1 MAMDSHDDNQCKLL
15 IETVNNNHKTSFVSD
30 SFSTQIECSSA
41 FPSLAETCSGS
52 SRRKCS
58 SFHKTISYS
67 EFIETA
73 KNIAATQLTAVDK
86 LILKN
91 RAALDE
97 DQMKRTRVK
106 QKETPPSMTQKKNEK
121 KSKAKVLCSKVAASK
136 HKHQNGLKEQADVSK
151 SIVKTNPKPRTP
163 VVKEMQ
169 PAPKKQKSMPS
180 VTKVEKRDIR
190 TGQNES
196 KQRSPKPSSSLKLKP
211 VQKNARSHQSI
222 LGSRL
227 ALKKEPKVNCKSL
240 DTKRLKNKVA
250 YRTRSG
256 NKETLR
262 NGKTRICKDITE
274 ALSLQ
279 PKKKTRIYKD
289 MTEALI
295 IESKKKHRHTDL
307 NASTTSSPCVSNR
320 NAIKRPIKQEPL
332 EDDRGLSKKRKLTP
346 TSSAAVEKNNN
357 DEKKIVPLHNEVQLP
372 VELECSVIDNV
383 SINNSNSV
391 KLESLQ
397 PVKEEILI
405 KPEMENSRTNEVIS
419 VESKTSPN
427 VVEISVNMNIVSHSP
442 VSEEFSLV
450 CDNVSS
456 TSVKTES
463 PAGVIEDFPV
473 PNGLVLQDFQSLCDY
488 DTSSVKSHSENE
500 ELVLSLSSTEDDTS
514 DSINLQLD
522 SPEDEERSCDSV
534 ESITVVEHPTVLL
547 TVDAPSEI
555 SNEHNV
561 AKVDNRVNDDS
572 AKESMFNALGL
583 QSIEKVNQKP
593 KEKDIVTK
601 EKVSYTGTLKAVIKT
616 DKGCRRM
623 EMKQDSAFTEVS
635 LFITVHYSLHLGLKT
650 FDLITG

>member
-15 IETVNNNHKTSFVSD
+15 IDTVNNNRKTSFVSD
-30 SFSTQIECSSA
+30 SFSTQIECSST

-58 SFHKTISYS
+58 SFPKTISYS

-73 KNIAATQLTAVDK
+73 KNITATQLTAVDK

-121 KSKAKVLCSKVAASK
+121 KSKAKVLCSKAAASK
-136 HKHQNGLKEQADVSK
+136 HKHQNGPKESADAPRSN
-151 SIVKTNPKPRTP
+151 VKTNPKSRTP
-163 VVKEMQ
+163 VVKEIQ
-169 PAPKKQKSMPS
+169 PASKKQKTMPP
-180 VTKVEKRDIR
+180 KVEKRDIR
-190 TGQNES
+190 AGQNES

-279 PKKKTRIYKD
+279 PKKKTRIYKA
-289 MTEALI
+289 MTKALI
-295 IESKKKHRHTDL
+295 IEPKKKHRHNDL
-307 NASTTSSPCVSNR
+307 NVSTTPLCLNSR

-332 EDDRGLSKKRKLTP
+332 EDDPGLSKKRKLTP
-346 TSSAAVEKNNN
+346 TPSAAVEKNNN
-357 DEKKIVPLHNEVQLP
+357 DEKKTVPLHNEVQLP

-405 KPEMENSRTNEVIS
+405 KPEMENCSTNEVIS

-450 CDNVSS
+450 CDNVRD
-456 TSVKTES
+456 TPVKTES
-463 PAGVIEDFPV
+463 PANVIEDFPV

-522 SPEDEERSCDSV
+522 SAEDEERSCDSV
-534 ESITVVEHPTVLL
+534 ESITVVERPTVLP
-547 TVDAPSEI
+547 TVDSSSEI
-555 SNEHNV
+555 LNEHTDNL
-561 AKVDNRVNDDS
+561 AKVDNQVNDDS

-601 EKVSYTGTLKAVIKT
+601 ENVNYTGTLKAVIKT

-623 EMKQDSAFTEVS
+623 EMKQDSAFIEVS
-635 LFITVHYSLHLGLKT
+635 LFFFQLVSRIKD
-650 FDLITG
+650 F